1 MPLPN
6 RRPGLRLVAAAA
18 IAALAL
24 PALAQPAPRAKPPF
38 PRVELLQARSE
49 GARAIELL
57 GDRLPAV
64 AAWYGRTPDQFRAL
78 LLLDRRLKLDRQG
91 RLFVQ
96 EELDEP
102 LAADATAQGSEAVL
116 AGTLAPLEQTFALH
130 SRPGAKRTIYLNFQG
145 AQLSGTAWN
154 GSGGTLTALPFD
166 LDGVPYSFSTTELQ
180 RIQLIWQ
187 RVAEDY
193 ASMDVD
199 VTTEAP
205 PADAITRS
213 GSSDDRFGTV
223 ALITKRA
230 GIYDCSC
237 GGVAYVGAF
246 DSTSDYYKPALV
258 FYDALGSGHE
268 KYVAEAISHEVGHNG
283 GLLHD
288 GYSGGAYYGGH
299 GSGATGWAPIMGVGY
314 SKSLVQWSRGEYT
327 TATNVQ
333 DDYAVM
339 ATHGL
344 PARADDH
351 GGSASSATTIAG
363 TASAGVLSLAAQGVI
378 ERPGDVDLFT
388 FSAGAGSASFAAGPS
403 ARSPNLDIAIELRD
417 AAGVVLASA
426 NPADALAAS
435 LTATLPAAGT
445 YYLALRGTGKG
456 DPTVDGYSDYG
467 STGLYAISGEVSAAA
482 GQPPVA
488 SIEVAS
494 THGTVPLTVAFDGS
508 ASSDPDGTIVAW
520 DWSFGDGA
528 TASGATATHTY
539 DSAGSFTAQ
548 LRVTDDSGMSATRA
562 TTITVDPIVAELP
575 MRVADIGIA
584 SKALKN
590 GRATATASVTILG
603 GDGRAVPGATVAGS
617 WSGLVKGSASA
628 TTGSTG
634 VATLTSPQIRS
645 KSGTVTFSVTGVT
658 LDDYTYRADLNT
670 ETSDSITR

>member
-628 TTGSTG
+628 S
-634 VATLTSPQIRS
+634 AISCW
-645 KSGTVTFSVTGVT
+645 
-658 LDDYTYRADLNT
+658 
-670 ETSDSITR
+670 E

>member
-102 LAADATAQGSEAVL
+102 LAADATPQGSDAVL

-658 LDDYTYRADLNT
+658 LDGYTYRADLNT

>member
-38 PRVELLQARSE
+38 PRVELPQARSE

-339 ATHGL
+339 DTHGL

-658 LDDYTYRADLNT
+658 LDGYTYRADLNT

>member
-299 GSGATGWAPIMGVGY
+299 GSGATGWAPIM
-314 SKSLVQWSRGEYT
+314 
-327 TATNVQ
+327 
-333 DDYAVM
+333 
-339 ATHGL
+339 
-344 PARADDH
+344 
-351 GGSASSATTIAG
+351 
-363 TASAGVLSLAAQGVI
+363 
-378 ERPGDVDLFT
+378 
-388 FSAGAGSASFAAGPS
+388 
-403 ARSPNLDIAIELRD
+403 
-417 AAGVVLASA
+417 
-426 NPADALAAS
+426 
-435 LTATLPAAGT
+435 
-445 YYLALRGTGKG
+445 
-456 DPTVDGYSDYG
+456 
-467 STGLYAISGEVSAAA
+467 
-482 GQPPVA
+482 
-488 SIEVAS
+488 
-494 THGTVPLTVAFDGS
+494 
-508 ASSDPDGTIVAW
+508 
-520 DWSFGDGA
+520 
-528 TASGATATHTY
+528 
-539 DSAGSFTAQ
+539 
-548 LRVTDDSGMSATRA
+548 
-562 TTITVDPIVAELP
+562 
-575 MRVADIGIA
+575 
-584 SKALKN
+584 
-590 GRATATASVTILG
+590 
-603 GDGRAVPGATVAGS
+603 
-617 WSGLVKGSASA
+617 
-628 TTGSTG
+628 
-634 VATLTSPQIRS
+634 
-645 KSGTVTFSVTGVT
+645 
-658 LDDYTYRADLNT
+658 
-670 ETSDSITR
+670 

>member
-603 GDGRAVPGATVAGS
+603 GDGRALPGATVAGS

-658 LDDYTYRADLNT
+658 LDGYTYRADLNT